1 MQKVVVKASQYPTK
15 DSNDNNRDDIDDI
28 VIHSDIT
35 HIKHDEPPFTEKATF
50 SFVAKFNGGP
60 KHNHNNSCAEKGS
73 PEESTSPPC
82 CHLLK
87 SKENSTHR
95 CSESCTDP

>member
-60 KHNHNNSCAEKGS
+60 KHNHNNSCAEKSS